1 MGSLLLPF
9 SPLTNDTNENP
20 SFYGPEFL
28 LEAVSYL
35 QFQTILVTY
44 IIIITIIILGFIFS
58 SHYTCL
64 SVLMDLKTMMHM
76 IFLIMHDALLLI
88 RNTKPMHMW
97 VVTFLILETDNP
109 LYMDLSLLIMANNT
123 PLVALIT
130 L

>member
-9 SPLTNDTNENP
+9 SPLINDTNENP

-44 IIIITIIILGFIFS
+44 IIIIILGFIFS
-58 SHYTCL
+58 SQYTCL

-76 IFLIMHDALLLI
+76 IFLIMHDELLLI
-88 RNTKPMHMW
+88 RNTKPVHMW
-97 VVTFLILETDNP
+97 VVAFLILETDNP
-109 LYMDLSLLIMANNT
+109 LYMDLSLPIMASNT

-130 L
+130 H